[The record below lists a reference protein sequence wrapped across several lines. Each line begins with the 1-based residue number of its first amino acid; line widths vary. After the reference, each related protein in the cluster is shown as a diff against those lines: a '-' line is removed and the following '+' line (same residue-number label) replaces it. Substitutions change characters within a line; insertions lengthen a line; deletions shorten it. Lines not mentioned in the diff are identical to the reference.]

1 MCARTRCWMDF
12 GYPGFGPQR
21 IRREILIAGLHEMY
35 AREFAVYCLGI
46 AICSLAAPI
55 QFALT
60 QQKQY
65 AEQRIL

>member
-1 MCARTRCWMDF
+1 
-12 GYPGFGPQR
+12 
-21 IRREILIAGLHEMY
+21 MY

-55 QFALT
+55 QFALA

-65 AEQRIL
+65 VEQRILVGKLLKNKIV